1 MFLLNFKHSYIGS
14 MTLRK
19 IGIILLLLTGI
30 TAHAQYF
37 GEPFSPY
44 SGSAGFP
51 AGSNVSSSYQFNL
64 QTGAFFN
71 SGYGGGSL
79 FNSYVAPSF
88 SKDLGKKFTLSAG
101 AVISN
106 STFTDVTM
114 ISSEGTLKPYSGNL
128 TNFTLYAAGAYQV
141 NERLTVTGSA
151 FKTINPAFNAR
162 LNPDKLRMEAQGM
175 SFGFGYQVSENVHI
189 GAEIRYQQGNSNI
202 YSPYGIHG
210 NSPFLNNG
218 MVGY

>member
-1 MFLLNFKHSYIGS
+1 MFLTNFRQSYTGS

-30 TAHAQYF
+30 TTQAQFF

-44 SGSAGFP
+44 SGNTGFP
-51 AGSNVSSSYQFNL
+51 VSNDLSSSYRFNL
-64 QTGAFFN
+64 RSGAFFN
-71 SGYGGGSL
+71 AGIGGGSL
-79 FNSYVAPSF
+79 FNSFVAPSF

-106 STFTDVTM
+106 TTYSNVSMFSPD
-114 ISSEGTLKPYSGNL
+114 GAFKPYSGNL
-128 TNFTLYAAGAYQV
+128 TNFTLFAAGTYQV

-162 LNPDKLRMEAQGM
+162 LNPDKLRMDAQGM
-175 SFGFGYQVSENVHI
+175 SFGFGYKVSENVHI
-189 GAEIRYQQGNSNI
+189 GAEIRYQQGNSNL
-202 YSPYGIHG
+202 YSPYGIQG
-210 NSPFLNNG
+210 NGPFMNNG
-218 MVGY
+218 VVGY